1 VNKQILS
8 DKEISNFTASMR
20 GELHRYCARMVGS
33 VFDGEDLVQETIMRI
48 LQATAKPILAA
59 QLRSY
64 VFRTAHNA
72 AIDMLRSKK
81 RQGESEPIEDDDFED
96 TTRTPYEEL
105 ARKQAIALALDQFLQ
120 LPQPQR
126 SVVILK
132 DVLGEKTSDIGTAL
146 GLSVQSVKAH
156 LHRGRLRISSWS
168 ESAVAETRSPVSH
181 PETKRYVEHFNS
193 GNWSALRAMLAEDV
207 ILQQTG
213 VSIVRGRTDVGTN
226 FFSRYIK
233 AADWKMSV
241 ASVEGR
247 EVVWVSDM
255 SPFNAVNYFMVL
267 EWKDDKLI
275 SITDFRHARYISDG
289 VVPVESSL
297 DALCEK

>member
-1 VNKQILS
+1 LNTEILG
-8 DKEISNFTASMR
+8 DKEISNFLAMMR

-33 VFDGEDLVQETIMRI
+33 VFDGEDLVQDTIMRV
-48 LQATAKPILAA
+48 LQAGSKPTLAA
-59 QLRSY
+59 QLRAY

-72 AIDMLRSKK
+72 AIDMIRSKK
-81 RQGESEPIEDDDFED
+81 RQGYPEPVADDDFED
-96 TTRTPYEEL
+96 TALTPYEEL
-105 ARKQAIALALDQFLQ
+105 ARKQAVALALHQFLQ

-146 GLSVQSVKAH
+146 GLSLQSVKAH

-168 ESAVAETRSPVSH
+168 KSGVAESRAPVSH
-181 PETKRYVEHFNS
+181 PETGRYVEYFNS
-193 GNWSALRAMLAEDV
+193 GNWPALRAMLAEDV
-207 ILQQTG
+207 VLQQTA
-213 VSIVRGRTDVGTN
+213 VAVVRGRTTVAAN
-226 FFSRYIK
+226 FFSRYIE

-247 EVVWVSDM
+247 EVVWVSDT
-255 SPFNAVNYFMVL
+255 SPENAVDYFMVL
-267 EWKDDKLI
+267 GWKDDKLI

-289 VVPVESSL
+289 VVPAKPSL
-297 DALCEK
+297 